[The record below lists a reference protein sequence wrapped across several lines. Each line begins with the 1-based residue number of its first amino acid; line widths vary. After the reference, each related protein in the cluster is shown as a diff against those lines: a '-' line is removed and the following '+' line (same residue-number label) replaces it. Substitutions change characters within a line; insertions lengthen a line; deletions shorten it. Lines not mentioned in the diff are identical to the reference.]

1 MLDKLIVKMQYV
13 NLTMII
19 FYENDDDDGDDK
31 NTGDYHWDE
40 WVHLI
45 VRRRPGVFL
54 QTYTNGITSS
64 VCTCRLLM

>member
-1 MLDKLIVKMQYV
+1 
-13 NLTMII
+13 MII
-19 FYENDDDDGDDK
+19 FDENGNDDDDGDDK

-64 VCTCRLLM
+64 VYNVDC